1 MAPIILGNTFYK
13 QKLYEKEEGNEKKRT
28 LVTFNDKGEIVGED
42 FIDEKHMSQ
51 NYATVLLEEGI
62 DEGKKRF
69 TVATKNERGETLNV
83 RDLKPRF
90 QSVLAE

>member
-1 MAPIILGNTFYK
+1 
-13 QKLYEKEEGNEKKRT
+13 
-28 LVTFNDKGEIVGED
+28 
-42 FIDEKHMSQ
+42 MSQ

-90 QSVLAE
+90 